1 MYSYFIKSIKG
12 KLGWAPLYVV
22 CRTQRGTT
30 VKINTGV
37 MVPVDEWAKTKDKD
51 KAKRNNK
58 LEKFYGNH
66 EDIRKELKGVEAII
80 KAKLASGETSGA
92 VIGRCIREVAENRV
106 NIELNRVNNARR
118 ERGAVVVEYFSDF
131 VRGIKDGSI
140 KPNGKRIA
148 PNTIRTYSTALQ
160 WLRDYLGGEDFR
172 FKDITKKKVCE
183 FRAYIEERAS
193 ASSAKEYL
201 GKLRAVARYALT
213 DLDADGYPANPNT
226 MCLQL
231 LRGENVERIRNV
243 DVVLSDKE
251 ITALI
256 ELPLTG
262 REAQARDLFEWQCF
276 CGQRYSDVV
285 RTAPDC
291 FSFPIGCD
299 YPVFSIT
306 SQKTGV
312 EAVVPITDH
321 RAQELLKQKNYQFA
335 KLSACNYNQLIK
347 QVCKKLSAVYKV
359 QTMVRG
365 KLTTVYPLKEEI
377 ATGLTASE
385 LAKERH
391 YIELRQQ
398 DSNTLTMYDRALIS
412 YGDDYAREH
421 GTFGTK
427 HLYKRDPSDS
437 KGRTAL
443 KYRYEL
449 VSSHTARRTFATN
462 EFYNGLSAEQVAS
475 ETGHASTTIL
485 NKVYNKTTRAWTA
498 RKIADKKLN
507 KSTNNDN
514 NTALAD

>member
-22 CRTQRGTT
+22 CRTQKGTT
-30 VKINTGV
+30 AKVNTGV
-37 MVPVDEWAKTKDKD
+37 MVPVDEWT
-51 KAKRNNK
+51 KAKENNK
-58 LEKFYGNH
+58 IEKFYRNH
-66 EDIRKELKGVEAII
+66 EDIREELKGVEEII
-80 KAKLASGETSGA
+80 KTKLASGETSGA

-106 NIELNRVNNARR
+106 NNELERVNNARR
-118 ERGAVVVEYFSDF
+118 KRGAVVVDYFADF
-131 VRGIKDGSI
+131 IKGIESGSI

-148 PNTIRTYSTALQ
+148 ANTIRTYCTALQ
-160 WLRDYLGGEDFR
+160 WLRDYLGADAADFR

-183 FRAYIEERAS
+183 LRARIEDETS

-213 DLDADGYPANPNT
+213 DLDADGYPANPNA
-226 MCLQL
+226 MFLQL

-243 DVVLSDKE
+243 DVVLTDEE
-251 ITALI
+251 ISALL

-262 REAQARDLFEWQCF
+262 REAQARDLFVWQCF

-285 RTAPDC
+285 RTTPDC
-291 FSFPIGCD
+291 VSFPIGCD
-299 YPVFSIT
+299 YPIFSIT

-321 RAQELLKQKNYQFA
+321 RAQELLKRNNYQFV

-347 QVCKKLSAVYKV
+347 QVCKKLSAVYSVQAIVGSKV
-359 QTMVRG
+359 A
-365 KLTTVYPLKEEI
+365 TVYPLREEI
-377 ATGLTASE
+377 ETGLTARE
-385 LAKERH
+385 LSKERH
-391 YIELRQQ
+391 YLELRQQ
-398 DSNTLTMYDRALIS
+398 DSSTLTMYDRALIS
-412 YGDDYAREH
+412 FCDDYAREH

-427 HLYKRDPSDS
+427 HLYKRAPSDS
-437 KGRTAL
+437 TGRTAL

-449 VSSHTARRTFATN
+449 ISSHTARRTFATN
-462 EFYNGLSAEQVAS
+462 EFYAGLSAEQVAS

-485 NKVYNKTTRAWTA
+485 NKVYNKTTRAWIA
-498 RKIADKKLN
+498 SKIADKKLN
-507 KSTNNDN
+507 KNANNDN